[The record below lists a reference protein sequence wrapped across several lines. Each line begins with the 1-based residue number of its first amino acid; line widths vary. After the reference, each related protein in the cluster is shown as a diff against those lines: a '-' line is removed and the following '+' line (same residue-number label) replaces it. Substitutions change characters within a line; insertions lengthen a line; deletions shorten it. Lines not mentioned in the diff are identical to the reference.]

1 MDEVKECIRKL
12 LEAIRESD
20 VCRSYTEAR
29 EKLDESPELRKTIN
43 EFRKRCYE
51 IQNKEKSDQ
60 ISQHLEQ
67 LEKDFYQV
75 RRNEVMN
82 QDLETERAMC
92 RLLQLVNETLI
103 QAADFDIDD
112 FADTIQW

>member
-1 MDEVKECIRKL
+1 MDEVKECTRKL

-51 IQNKEKSDQ
+51 I
-60 ISQHLEQ
+60 
-67 LEKDFYQV
+67 
-75 RRNEVMN
+75 
-82 QDLETERAMC
+82 
-92 RLLQLVNETLI
+92 
-103 QAADFDIDD
+103 
-112 FADTIQW
+112 

>member
-1 MDEVKECIRKL
+1 METDQEKPHDSSDHYGGLIRPSMDEVEECTRKL

-20 VCRSYTEAR
+20 VCRSYTEAI

-67 LEKDFYQV
+67 LEKDFY
-75 RRNEVMN
+75 
-82 QDLETERAMC
+82 
-92 RLLQLVNETLI
+92 
-103 QAADFDIDD
+103 
-112 FADTIQW
+112 

>member
-1 MDEVKECIRKL
+1 MDEVKECTRKL

-75 RRNEVMN
+75 RRN
-82 QDLETERAMC
+82 
-92 RLLQLVNETLI
+92 
-103 QAADFDIDD
+103 
-112 FADTIQW
+112 